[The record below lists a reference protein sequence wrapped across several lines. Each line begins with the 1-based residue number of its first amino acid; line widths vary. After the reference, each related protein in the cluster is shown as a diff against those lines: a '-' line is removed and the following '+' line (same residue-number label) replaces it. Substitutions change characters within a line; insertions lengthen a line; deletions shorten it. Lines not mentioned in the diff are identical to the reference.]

1 MAEPTLKNGSQGQ
14 EVKDLQDALK
24 VLGFNPGPVDG
35 IFGDK
40 TETAVRAFQADRGI
54 TVDGIVGPVTWLY
67 IDEADQ
73 SHPILKKGS
82 KGLPVRRL
90 QKRISTAGF
99 DTQGVDGRFG
109 PNTET
114 AVKNLQAA
122 FGLVV
127 DGIVGP
133 ATWAVVDAL
142 EDGDC
147 PS

>member
-1 MAEPTLKNGSQGQ
+1 VAEPTLKNGSKGQ
-14 EVKDLQDALK
+14 AVNDLQEALK
-24 VLGFNPGPVDG
+24 ALGFNPGPVDG

-40 TETAVRAFQADRGI
+40 TETAVRAFQTSRGI
-54 TVDGIVGPVTWLY
+54 TADGIVGPVTWSY

-90 QKRISTAGF
+90 QSRISAAGF
-99 DTQGVDGRFG
+99 DTHGVDGRFG

-133 ATWAVVDAL
+133 ATWAVVDSI
-142 EDGDC
+142 EGEGC
-147 PS
+147 